1 MKRVQVG
8 GNRKGRA
15 QAWALVDDEDFEAIS
30 AYRWHLHEGYAG
42 RNALIDGCKRIILM
56 HRQILNLVPGDAT
69 RTADHRNRN
78 RLDNQRANLRVLTR
92 SQQREN
98 VSPYG
103 QSGIRGVDL
112 RDGRWRARC
121 RSKYL
126 GSFATIEE
134 AEAVVKAFRAQHM
147 PYSEEAASA

>member
-1 MKRVQVG
+1 MRRVQVG
-8 GNRKGRA
+8 GNRSGMP

-56 HRQILNLVPGDAT
+56 HRQILGLVPEDTGRTGD
-69 RTADHRNRN
+69 HKNRD
-78 RLDNQRANLRVLTR
+78 RLDNRRENLRIITR
-92 SQQREN
+92 AQQREN

-103 QSGIRGVDL
+103 RSGVRGVSF

-121 RSKYL
+121 RNKHL
-126 GSFATIEE
+126 GSFPTIEE
-134 AEAVVKAFRAQHM
+134 AEAVVRAYRAQHM
-147 PYSEEAASA
+147 PFSEEAS